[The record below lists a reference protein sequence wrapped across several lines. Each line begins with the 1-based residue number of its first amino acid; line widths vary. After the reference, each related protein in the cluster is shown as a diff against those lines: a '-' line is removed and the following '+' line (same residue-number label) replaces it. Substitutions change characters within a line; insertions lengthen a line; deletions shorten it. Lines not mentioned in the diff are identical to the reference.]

1 MHALLLSRPWP
12 GFKTGLHAAASART
26 LAVSLALALSLG
38 LGAPPAQAAEREP
51 IRLGMVNAQTGP
63 ASALGQGMLA
73 GAQAVF
79 NDVNQRG
86 GVHGRKIV
94 LRVADDAYEPEQTL
108 DLTLR
113 MVQDEKVLALFGYVG
128 TPTTNAVLPL
138 LAEMQVPL
146 VGVFSGAAS
155 LRRPVTRQLFN
166 VRASYDEE
174 AEALVAHLVGAGAR
188 QVAVVYQ
195 NDGFGM
201 AVLAAVQ
208 QALHRAALPLHA
220 SASFQRNT
228 VAIQMALATMQELA
242 PDTIVFAGPYVP
254 VAAFIEQARAL
265 GLKSRFATVSFVG
278 TESLLARLGQHEVLI
293 SQVMPFLQDSR
304 NGITRDCRELLLRH
318 AGEPLSYVNFEGCV
332 NAKTMVAALEQAGP
346 HLTRE
351 TLVASLEAMRA
362 FDLGGYR
369 LNFSANNHQANNSV
383 FLTQLRDGKINE
395 VR

>member
-1 MHALLLSRPWP
+1 MQTMRPLRLPPRLKALI
-12 GFKTGLHAAASART
+12 HAAARALT
-26 LAVSLALALSLG
+26 VAVGLCALPALAVE
-38 LGAPPAQAAEREP
+38 PEP
-51 IRLGMVNAQTGP
+51 ILLGMVNAQSGP
-63 ASALGQGMLA
+63 ASALGLGMLA

-79 NDVNQRG
+79 TDVNQRG

-113 MVQDEKVLALFGYVG
+113 MVQDKKVLALFGFVG
-128 TPTTNAVLPL
+128 TPTTHAVLPL

-146 VGVFSGAAS
+146 VGVLSGAAS
-155 LRRPVTRQLFN
+155 LRRPFTRQLFN

-174 AEALVAHLVGAGAR
+174 ADALVAHLVNSGAR
-188 QVAVVYQ
+188 KVAVVYQ

-208 QALHRAALPLHA
+208 RALDQAALPLHA
-220 SASFQRNT
+220 SAAFQRNT
-228 VAIQMALATMQELA
+228 VAIQMALATMQEQA
-242 PDTIVFAGPYVP
+242 PDTIVLAGPYVP

-304 NGITRDCRELLLRH
+304 NRITRDCRDLLWRH
-318 AGEPLSYVNFEGCV
+318 AREPLTYVNFEGCV
-332 NAKTMVAALEQAGP
+332 NARTMVAALEHAGQP
-346 HLTRE
+346 LTRE
-351 TLVASLEAMRA
+351 ALVASLEAMRA

-369 LNFSANNHQANNSV
+369 LSFSATDHQANRSV
-383 FLTQLRDGKINE
+383 FLTQLREGKIIE